1 MSQTNAF
8 AKAQN
13 PDYVYLDLQQTNVYN
28 NTINNEVDINFI
40 VTRDSPVIA
49 NTGDYTVSVTRF
61 QIDTYKLPTLIVE
74 PDIITEPFDPERTI
88 HKVAL
93 LNAGATLPIA
103 PTVAFPLIQ
112 SLNIPAP
119 TQSLIPSYG
128 HSVDVNFDGEFI
140 VVGAPRV
147 DYNVTQRGAVY
158 LWARSQISGSYT
170 IDSTHS
176 NLLNAVFD
184 DTVNSRVGES
194 LAISE
199 DGHWIGVG
207 TGQTAG
213 TFTYIIERTTL
224 TTLKITKPATSVSN
238 VVLSSDGSIVVVA
251 YPTASDTGTN
261 RGIIQI
267 YRRTGNTALD
277 LVQTI
282 NGDTNNIFLGN
293 SIGMNATG
301 SRIII
306 GSNPSSVTA
315 GVVFVYKN
323 DSPTTSDI
331 WTSETI
337 ALPGEGVTNYL
348 WGIEVA
354 ISHLGNIIAIGSS
367 SASNDGEIVIYKYDF
382 ENSIYVET
390 EILPK
395 PNGHPYA
402 GYGKSIN
409 LSYDGTEVI
418 VGCAAEDGNKGVV
431 FIYVEEEGSYIEGG
445 ALYGTVANSNYGSSI
460 SSFYDGRYIV
470 IGAPGIETSN
480 PYGTV
485 ELRKIDITLYGTM
498 PTNIRNHIT
507 VKNVRWSP
515 NYSPTLTVPTR
526 QELTGK
532 NTVNFPYYWCN
543 SYARFIGQ
551 VNNALAEAY
560 VANFNYIYSNW
571 ISTQP
576 DKVKDIF
583 YNIPARFYS
592 TPPFLEWSNSSLKAS
607 LVVNALF
614 NSLELNYAIVE
625 RSWNLVG
632 EVPDVF
638 AEFTP
643 DPPIP
648 FNFRIAFN
656 ASLFAL
662 FNSFPATETVI
673 NNEKFYIIDFT
684 HPVPTLIDRLYN
696 AIPLYPLYPFLD
708 PYINSFG
715 VIVLP
720 APVEYGHVGTHIV
733 LEQELSTIDTWC
745 PVNGIVFTTNTL
757 PIVINQY
764 SSNATLNSERP
775 NPEAGADFALIIT
788 DLQSNQQ
795 GYKPNLIYTPT
806 AEYRRVDMTGN
817 LGLTNIDIRV
827 FWRAKTGQ
835 LLPMKLGCGVTASI
849 KLLFQKKLLAEKQQL
864 QLKQFTVKDLKL

>member
-28 NTINNEVDINFI
+28 NTIKNEVDINFI
-40 VTRDSPVIA
+40 ETRDSPVIA

-61 QIDTYKLPTLIVE
+61 QIDTYELPTLVAE

-88 HKVAL
+88 HKVAII
-93 LNAGATLPIA
+93 NEGATLPIA
-103 PTVAFPLIQ
+103 NPTVSFPVEQ
-112 SLNIPAP
+112 ELNIPNP
-119 TQSLIPSYG
+119 TQSNIISYG
-128 HSVDVNFDGEFI
+128 STTDVTFDGEFI

-147 DYNVTQRGAVY
+147 DYNVNQRGAVY
-158 LWARSQISGSYT
+158 LWARSQISGRYT
-170 IDSTHS
+170 YS
-176 NLLNAVFD
+176 NILNTVFD
-184 DTVNSRVGES
+184 NTVNSRVGHS
-194 LAISE
+194 LSISE
-199 DGHWIGVG
+199 DGQWIGVG

-213 TFTYIIERTTL
+213 TFTYIIERATL
-224 TTLKITKPATSVSN
+224 TTIKIPKPATSVSN
-238 VVLSSDGSIVVVA
+238 VVLSSDGSIIAVA

-261 RGIIQI
+261 KGIIQI
-267 YRRTGNTALD
+267 YRRNRDIGVD

-282 NGDTNNIFLGN
+282 NGATNQVLLGN
-293 SIGMNATG
+293 SIDMDSTG

-306 GSNPSSVTA
+306 GSNPSSNTA

-323 DSPTTSDI
+323 DSPKTNDS

-337 ALPGEGVTNYL
+337 SRPAGVPNYK
-348 WGIEVA
+348 WGIAVS
-354 ISHLGNIIAIGSS
+354 ISHLGDIIAVGSS
-367 SASNDGEIVIYKYDF
+367 SDSDDGEIALFSYDF
-382 ENSIYVET
+382 GLAQYTNPDVLI
-390 EILPK
+390 K
-395 PNGHPYA
+395 PEGHPYQ
-402 GYGKSIN
+402 GYGNRVS

-418 VGCAAEDGNKGVV
+418 VSCVANNVNTGYVFVYVKVEGV
-431 FIYVEEEGSYIEGG
+431 FEIGPIP
-445 ALYGTVANSNYGSSI
+445 GTVVNSNYGSSV
-460 SSFYDGRYIV
+460 SSFDDGRFII

-485 ELRKIDITLYGTM
+485 EIRKLDLSFYGTI
-498 PTNIRNHIT
+498 PDNIRDHIT

-515 NYSPTLTVPTR
+515 NYSPSIIVPTR

-532 NTVNFPYYWCN
+532 NTVNFPYYWCS

-551 VNNALAEAY
+551 VNNALGEAY
-560 VANFNYIYSNW
+560 AANFNYIYSNW
-571 ISTQP
+571 ISLLPLETREL
-576 DKVKDIF
+576 F
-583 YNIPARFYS
+583 YNIVARFYS

-607 LVVNALF
+607 LVVNVLF
-614 NSLELNYAIVE
+614 NSLQPNYAIVE
-625 RSWNLVG
+625 RLWTLVG
-632 EVPDVF
+632 DENPV
-638 AEFTP
+638 AQHTP

-648 FNFRIAFN
+648 FNFKLAFN
-656 ASLFAL
+656 ASLYAL

-673 NNEKFYIIDFT
+673 NNEKFYIMDFT
-684 HPVPTLIDRLYN
+684 HPVPTLIDRMYN

-708 PYINSFG
+708 PFIDLAG
-715 VIVLP
+715 VISIP
-720 APVEYGHVGTHIV
+720 SSVEYGHIGTHIV

-745 PVNGIVFTTNTL
+745 PINGIVFTTNTL

-764 SSNATLNSERP
+764 TSNATLNSDRP

-788 DLQSNQQ
+788 DLQTNQQ
-795 GYKPNLIYTPT
+795 GYKPNLLYTPT

-835 LLPMKLGCGVTASI
+835 LIPMKLGCGVTASI

-864 QLKQFTVKDLKL
+864 QLKQFSVKELKL

>member
-74 PDIITEPFDPERTI
+74 PDVITEPFDPERTI
-88 HKVAL
+88 HKVAI
-93 LNAGATLPIA
+93 LNDGATLPIEDPNA
-103 PTVAFPLIQ
+103 TFPLQ
-112 SLNIPAP
+112 QLLNIPAP
-119 TQSLIPSYG
+119 TQSLLLSYG
-128 HSVDVNFDGEFI
+128 STTDVTFDGEFI

-147 DYNVTQRGAVY
+147 DYNVTQRGGVY
-158 LWARSQISGSYT
+158 LWARSSGGYT
-170 IDSTHS
+170 YS
-176 NLLNAVFD
+176 NILNAVFD
-184 DTVNSRVGES
+184 DTVNSRVGHS
-194 LAISE
+194 LSISE

-213 TFTYIIERTTL
+213 TFTYIIERATL

-238 VVLSSDGSIVVVA
+238 VVLSSDGSIIAVA

-293 SIGMNATG
+293 SIGMDTTG

-306 GSNPSSVTA
+306 GSNPSSNTA

-323 DSPTTSDI
+323 DDPKSNDI
-331 WTSETI
+331 WSSETI
-337 ALPGEGVTNYL
+337 ARPSAVPNYK
-348 WGIEVA
+348 WGIAVS

-367 SASNDGEIVIYKYDF
+367 SASDDGEIVLLSYDF
-382 ENSIYVET
+382 GEEEYSNPD
-390 EILPK
+390 ILLK
-395 PNGHPYA
+395 PAGHPYA
-402 GYGKSIN
+402 GYGNRIS

-418 VGCAAEDGNKGVV
+418 VSCVAYDVNTGVV
-431 FIYVEEEGSYIEGG
+431 FVYIKVEGVFEIGG
-445 ALYGTVANSNYGSSI
+445 VFGTVANSNYGSSV

-485 ELRKIDITLYGTM
+485 ELRKLELSLYGTI
-498 PTNIRNHIT
+498 PDNIRNHIT
-507 VKNVRWSP
+507 IKNVRWSP

-551 VNNALAEAY
+551 INNALGEAY

-571 ISTQP
+571 LSTQSLATREL
-576 DKVKDIF
+576 F
-583 YNIPARFYS
+583 YNIVARFYS

-614 NSLELNYAIVE
+614 NSIQPNYAIVE
-625 RSWNLVG
+625 RLWKLVG
-632 EVPDVF
+632 DENPV
-638 AEFTP
+638 AQHTP

-648 FNFRIAFN
+648 FNFKIAFN
-656 ASLFAL
+656 ASLYAL

-673 NNEKFYIIDFT
+673 NNEKFYIMDFT
-684 HPVPTLIDRLYN
+684 HPVPTLIDRMYN

-708 PYINSFG
+708 PFIDLQGIIS
-715 VIVLP
+715 IP
-720 APVEYGHVGTHIV
+720 SSVEYGHSGTHIV

-745 PVNGIVFTTNTL
+745 PINGIVFTTNTL

-764 SSNATLNSERP
+764 SSNATLNSDRP

-864 QLKQFTVKDLKL
+864 QLQQFSVKDLKL